1 MSKRIIDLEEATS
14 LNSKDQFIFYSNSQ
28 KKAMRVDR
36 DNMLLSS
43 GVKQTLD
50 ITGDTVPP
58 EVPGSLTI
66 TTAAEIDRDG
76 TEKVYIKASIAANS
90 ESDLDGYIW
99 SIRRVSGTP
108 TFVNGVL
115 SGYVNGQG
123 QPVSQIFGPVLN
135 FTPKTD
141 IVNGVNNGLKM
152 SWDVRGN
159 TYYEVKVL
167 AVDISGNRSAFT
179 DLTTSTVILSAKDT
193 IAPNAPT
200 EAFMTS
206 AIKSVFITW
215 VNPTEADF
223 KEVKI
228 YRSTTNTAPTIGTT
242 AAYASIQSSG
252 FVDEETQNTVPPTTY
267 YYWLTSVD
275 YSGNETGDTNN
286 SGKAIRVVLNSETN
300 QPGIQP
306 GLVKATDITTF
317 AVDATKM
324 FTNTVILKGDV
335 WTDNSNNGVLN
346 SSGGSIHWNAHT
358 LVYGGNAY
366 EIVTGFTNLQFVYW
380 RGVLSSGSSLIVGE
394 SYVILT
400 NSGSDFTGVGAAN
413 NNVGTVFVASG
424 ANPTW
429 GTGSVGSLSYSK
441 ISTNP
446 TLADGQFMIAT
457 NVGSDGNPSGLHDLA
472 WNALANAV
480 IGTAFIQNAAITD
493 AKIESLAVDKIVA
506 GNVTGKTFTLIGDS
520 VIRSSS
526 ATNID
531 TGSGL
536 WIKGQSG
543 GGAEFGIGD
552 LAGTNYGYLKYKSST
567 DTLEVKGSIAATSLT
582 LVGTAKVPANKITST
597 NAPDGFDNLV
607 NYSPADQARFGIQAS
622 IEINS
627 GGISMSNGGFIKAGF
642 NYVGPGFT
650 TGSNGFYLGYTNSK
664 YEFFIGQTGTS
675 GIGGTNYLH
684 WNGETLKIGGNI
696 VGGTTVGANV
706 NGGDG
711 LVINSPIGIR
721 TANPNQTLTITGGV
735 GNGNTYGA
743 QIDFSGVGNS
753 DPNKGVLMLQGGG
766 YGDGTGNG
774 RVEIRTG
781 TGSGGSGVIRAHFRN
796 TGEFI
801 VYRNGADAGAGC
813 GQFYGNLSVGGNF
826 ENPNNGVGKLWVTNE
841 IALYS
846 GNNQSVT
853 IQNTSGSGIIYLR
866 NGNPDVTL
874 TLNGGSGAIT
884 AVSFTTSSS
893 KRFKTKI
900 RKLKIGI
907 DTINSLK
914 PISYERKGVKNK
926 IEIGLIAEEVNKLI
940 PDIVKKDDNN
950 NPEGID
956 YSKLTVVLINAVK
969 ELSLEIEALKKKIKY
984 NADPNKL

>member
-1 MSKRIIDLEEATS
+1 
-14 LNSKDQFIFYSNSQ
+14 
-28 KKAMRVDR
+28 
-36 DNMLLSS
+36 
-43 GVKQTLD
+43 
-50 ITGDTVPP
+50 
-58 EVPGSLTI
+58 
-66 TTAAEIDRDG
+66 
-76 TEKVYIKASIAANS
+76 
-90 ESDLDGYIW
+90 
-99 SIRRVSGTP
+99 
-108 TFVNGVL
+108 
-115 SGYVNGQG
+115 
-123 QPVSQIFGPVLN
+123 VSQIFGPVLN

-179 DLTTSTVILSAKDT
+179 ALTTSTVILSAKDT

-215 VNPTEADF
+215 VNPTDADF

-242 AAYASIQSSG
+242 DAYASIKSSG

-275 YSGNETGDTNN
+275 DSGNETGDTNN
-286 SGKAIRVVLNSETN
+286 SSKAIRVVLNSETN

-335 WTDNSNNGVLN
+335 WTDNSP
-346 SSGGSIHWNAHT
+346 SSLYIAWNAHT
-358 LVYGGNAY
+358 LVYGGASY
-366 EIVTGFTNLQFVYW
+366 SIVAGNTNLQFVYW

-480 IGTAFIQNAAITD
+480 IGTAFIANAAITD
-493 AKIESLAVDKIVA
+493 AKIQSLAVDKIVA

-543 GGAEFGIGD
+543 GAAEFGIGD
-552 LAGTNYGYLKYKSST
+552 LAGTNYGYLKWKTSAN
-567 DTLEVKGSIAATSLT
+567 TLEVKGSIAATSLT

-597 NAPDGFDNLV
+597 NAPDGFDNLL
-607 NYSPADQARFGIQAS
+607 NYSPADQAKYGIQAS

-650 TGSNGFYLGYTNSK
+650 TSSNGFYLGYTNSK

-684 WNGETLKIGGNI
+684 WNGETLKMGGNI
-696 VGGTTVGANV
+696 VGGTTVGV

-721 TANPNQTLTITGGV
+721 KGDGTSTLTITGGS
-735 GNGNTYGA
+735 GNGNTFGA
-743 QIDFSGVGNS
+743 QIDFAGITHAG
-753 DPNKGVLMLQGGG
+753 NKGSLILQGAAYEDGG
-766 YGDGTGNG
+766 SDG
-774 RVEIRTG
+774 RIEIRTG

-801 VYRNGADAGAGC
+801 VYRNGAASGAGC
-813 GQFYGNLSVGGNF
+813 GQFNGNLSVGMNF
-826 ENPNNGVGKLWVTNE
+826 LNPADGVGKISASNE
-841 IALYS
+841 IALYAS
-846 GNNQSVT
+846 NNQSVT

-866 NGNPDVTL
+866 NAGPSVTL
-874 TLNGGSGAIT
+874 TLDGSSGSIT
-884 AVSFTTSSS
+884 AASFTTSSS
-893 KRFKTKI
+893 KRFKRKI

>member
-1 MSKRIIDLEEATS
+1 MSKKIIDLEEATS
-14 LNSKDQFIFYSNSQ
+14 LNSRDQFIFYSNSR

-36 DNMLLSS
+36 DNMLLSA

-58 EVPGSLTI
+58 DVPGSLTI

-90 ESDLDGYIW
+90 DSDLDGYIW

-108 TFVNGVL
+108 TFNGGGVL
-115 SGYVNGQG
+115 TGYGGVA
-123 QPVSQIFGPVLN
+123 QIFGAVVN

-152 SWDVRGN
+152 SWDVKGN
-159 TYYEVKVL
+159 TYYEVKVS

-215 VNPTEADF
+215 VNPTDADF

-275 YSGNETGDTNN
+275 DSGNETGDTNN

-335 WTDNSNNGVLN
+335 WTDNS
-346 SSGGSIHWNAHT
+346 STKYIAWNDHV
-358 LVYGGNAY
+358 LVYGGASY
-366 EIVTGFTNLQFVYW
+366 SIVAGNTNLQFVYW

-394 SYVILT
+394 SYVILN
-400 NSGSDFTGVGAAN
+400 NSGSNFTGVGAAN

-457 NVGSDGNPSGLHDLA
+457 NVGTDGNPSGLHDLA

-493 AKIESLAVDKIVA
+493 AKIQSLAVDKIVA
-506 GNVTGKTFTLIGDS
+506 GNVTGKIFTLIGDS

-552 LAGTNYGYLKYKSST
+552 LAGTNYGYLKWKTST
-567 DTLEVKGSIAATSLT
+567 NTLEVKGSIAATSLT

-597 NAPDGFDNLV
+597 NAPDGFDNLL
-607 NYSPADQARFGIQAS
+607 NYSPADQAKYGIQAS
-622 IEINS
+622 IEIDS

-642 NYVGPGFT
+642 SYVGPGFT
-650 TGSNGFYLGYTNSK
+650 TSSNGFYLGYTNSK

-675 GIGGTNYLH
+675 GIGGAEYLY
-684 WNGETLKIGGNI
+684 WNGSSLKIGGNI
-696 VGGTTVGANV
+696 VGGSTVGTD
-706 NGGDG
+706 GGDG
-711 LVINSPIGIR
+711 LIINSAVGIR
-721 TANPNQTLTITGGV
+721 KGGATAVLTITGGA
-735 GNGNTYGA
+735 GNGNSFGA
-743 QIDFSGVGNS
+743 QIDLAGNEYS
-753 DPNKGVLMLQGGG
+753 SNRGVLVLQSGGSQSS
-766 YGDGTGNG
+766 GNG
-774 RVEIRTG
+774 RIDFRTG
-781 TGSGGSGVIRAHFRN
+781 AGNGTTGLLRASIAYTGEVIFYRNDSGSGS
-796 TGEFI
+796 
-801 VYRNGADAGAGC
+801 GC
-813 GQFYGNLSVGGNF
+813 GKFDGNLSVGMNF
-826 ENPNNGVGKLWVTNE
+826 LDPTGGIGKISASNE
-841 IALYS
+841 IALYVNS
-846 GNNQSVT
+846 NQSVT
-853 IQNTSGSGIIYLR
+853 IQNNSGSGMIYLR
-866 NGNPDVTL
+866 NAGNSVTL
-874 TLNGGSGAIT
+874 TLDGSSGSIT
-884 AVSFTTSSS
+884 AASFTTSSS
-893 KRFKTKI
+893 KRFKRKI

>member
-108 TFVNGVL
+108 TFNGDGVL
-115 SGYVNGQG
+115 TGYGGVA
-123 QPVSQIFGPVLN
+123 QIFGAVLN

-179 DLTTSTVILSAKDT
+179 ALNPSTVILSAKDT
-193 IAPNAPT
+193 IAPDAPT
-200 EAFMTS
+200 QAFMTS

-215 VNPTEADF
+215 VNPTDADF

-242 AAYASIQSSG
+242 AAYAAIKSSG

-275 YSGNETGDTNN
+275 DSGNETGDNNN
-286 SGKAIRVVLNSETN
+286 SGKDIRVVLNSETN

-346 SSGGSIHWNAHT
+346 SSGGSIHWNTHT

-366 EIVTGFTNLQFVYW
+366 EIVTGFTNQQFVYW
-380 RGVLSSGSSLIVGE
+380 RGVLSSGASLVVGAK
-394 SYVILT
+394 YVILT
-400 NSGSDFTGVGAAN
+400 NSGADFTGVGAAN
-413 NNVGTVFVASG
+413 NNVGTQFIATG
-424 ANPTW
+424 TLPTW
-429 GTGSVGSLSYSK
+429 GNGSLGSLSYSV
-441 ISTNP
+441 SNTNP
-446 TLADGQFMIAT
+446 ALADGQFMIAT
-457 NVGSDGNPSGLHDLA
+457 NAANEEGVNQGLHDLA
-472 WNALANAV
+472 WNSLANAV
-480 IGTAFIQNAAITD
+480 IGSAFIQNTAITN
-493 AKIESLAVDKIVA
+493 AKIQDLKVDKLLGGSI
-506 GNVTGKTFTLIGDS
+506 TGKEIILIGGS
-520 VIRSSS
+520 VIKSSS
-526 ATNID
+526 AVSID
-531 TGSGL
+531 SGSGL
-536 WIKGQSG
+536 WIKGESG
-543 GGAEFGIGD
+543 GGSEFGIGD
-552 LAGTNYGYLKYKSST
+552 LTGTNHGYLKWKTSAN
-567 DTLEVKGSIAATSLT
+567 TLEVKGSIAATSLT

-597 NAPDGFDNLV
+597 NAPDGFDNLL
-607 NYSPADQARFGIQAS
+607 NYSPADQAKYGIQAS

-650 TGSNGFYLGYTNSK
+650 ADSNGFYLGYTNSK
-664 YEFFIGQTGTS
+664 YEFFIGQTGGS

-684 WNGETLKIGGNI
+684 WNGETLKMGGNI
-696 VGGTTVGANV
+696 VGGTTVGV

-711 LVINSPIGIR
+711 LIINSTVGIR
-721 TANPNQTLTITGGV
+721 KGGATAVLTITGGA
-735 GNGNTYGA
+735 GNGNSFGA
-743 QIDFSGVGNS
+743 QIDLAGNEYSGNR
-753 DPNKGVLMLQGGG
+753 GVLVLQSGGSQSS
-766 YGDGTGNG
+766 GNG
-774 RVEIRTG
+774 RIDFRTG
-781 TGSGGSGVIRAHFRN
+781 AGNGTTGLLRASIAYTGEVIFYRNDSGSGS
-796 TGEFI
+796 
-801 VYRNGADAGAGC
+801 GC
-813 GQFYGNLSVGGNF
+813 GKFDGNLSVGMNF
-826 ENPNNGVGKLWVTNE
+826 LDPTGGVGKISASNE
-841 IALYS
+841 IALYAS
-846 GNNQSVT
+846 NNQSVT

-866 NGNPDVTL
+866 NAGPSVTL
-874 TLNGGSGAIT
+874 TLDGSSGSIT
-884 AVSFTTSSS
+884 AASFTTSSS